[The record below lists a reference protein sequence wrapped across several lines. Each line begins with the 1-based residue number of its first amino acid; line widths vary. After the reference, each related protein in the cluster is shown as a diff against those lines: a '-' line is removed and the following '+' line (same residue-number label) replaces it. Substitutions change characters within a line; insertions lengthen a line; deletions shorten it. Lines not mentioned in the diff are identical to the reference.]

1 MDLYLQLPTKG
12 QTNYIKLIMDY
23 HLYIWYKIISEIYIT
38 AEKQLAY
45 EALGKNNY
53 RSMKDI
59 GRYAHVCHLIIICY
73 VTTYVTN
80 KQINI
85 YQ

>member
-1 MDLYLQLPTKG
+1 
-12 QTNYIKLIMDY
+12 
-23 HLYIWYKIISEIYIT
+23 
-38 AEKQLAY
+38 
-45 EALGKNNY
+45 
-53 RSMKDI
+53 MKDI